1 MKKKTT
7 IQTLKVNLS
16 DSLKLKATDITL
28 LEKGLT
34 FLQFFVLYK
43 SYLIVIFEDFNFIF

>member
-7 IQTLKVNLS
+7 IQILKVNLS

-34 FLQFFVLYK
+34 FLQFFV
-43 SYLIVIFEDFNFIF
+43 SYILSNCYFLDFNFIL